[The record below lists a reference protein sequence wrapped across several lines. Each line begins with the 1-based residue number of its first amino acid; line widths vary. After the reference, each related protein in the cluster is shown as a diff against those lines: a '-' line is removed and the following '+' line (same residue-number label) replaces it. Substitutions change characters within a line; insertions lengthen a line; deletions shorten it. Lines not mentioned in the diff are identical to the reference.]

1 MVKGQKMKA
10 ITIYDIYR
18 QIYAL
23 REKQYLDKINRYQY
37 ECEIEYFARIIDD
50 MHETNS
56 KVIYL

>member
-1 MVKGQKMKA
+1 MKA

>member
-1 MVKGQKMKA
+1 MVKGQKMET
-10 ITIYDIYR
+10 ITIYDIYK

-23 REKQYLDKINRYQY
+23 REKQFIDRQNRYQY
-37 ECEIEYFARIIDD
+37 ECEIEYYTRMIED